1 MGGSGAAKRAPMPAD
16 PRPELAE
23 EGDRS
28 LLLGG
33 RCSSCGL
40 ASAYTPPICSCG
52 AINSVQ
58 ACQFGPDGTVF
69 SSTVLEIP
77 VPGRPPP
84 TCLAYIDL
92 DEGPR
97 ILVHVEIGDGL
108 PPLPG
113 DKVSISG
120 KNTLGDLVALP
131 DKAQVSD
138 NEGMSDD

>member
-1 MGGSGAAKRAPMPAD
+1 MPAD

-97 ILVHVEIGDGL
+97 ILVHVEIGDG
-108 PPLPG
+108 PSPLPG
-113 DKVSISG
+113 DRVSLSR
-120 KNTLGDLVALP
+120 KNALGDLVAVP
-131 DKAQVSD
+131 EREKV
-138 NEGMSDD
+138 